1 MTNQQM
7 EVLEYYTVLLN
18 KEENRNLSLKV
29 IVLPDGN
36 VEISIIK
43 KEESKKNFKEGEID
57 KTIDLLLTKMG
68 VPAGLK
74 GHKHI
79 KEAIKIYLNSEKPQN
94 LKLSED
100 VFGVI
105 AKNNSTTCSIVE
117 RCIRQTI
124 ENLWICGNNKDH
136 DVVLEYLRLNR
147 RRKPTTKVFLL
158 SFSNYIKMDFPNS

>member
-74 GHKHI
+74 GHKYI

-124 ENLWICGNNKDH
+124 ENLWICGIIRCLYSIH
-136 DVVLEYLRLNR
+136 SPISLIS
-147 RRKPTTKVFLL
+147 RRKLC
-158 SFSNYIKMDFPNS
+158 N